1 MYDMT
6 LIDDKRDTF
15 CWSFLLLTVLLCL
28 TILDGLL
35 EATLSPARL
44 PKPLKLATL
53 LMGLAVPILISAGIF
68 IQLAGTVIG
77 TMVRFDRY
85 SLWHSCKSTNMIQ
98 LLNVLCL

>member
-1 MYDMT
+1 MLDY
-6 LIDDKRDTF
+6 
-15 CWSFLLLTVLLCL
+15 
-28 TILDGLL
+28 LDGLL

-68 IQLAGTVIG
+68 IELAGTVIG
-77 TMVRFDRY
+77 NMVRFDRY

-98 LLNVLCL
+98 LINVMLLS